1 MQTAGSGPDSPSAVI
16 FATLPVTA
24 SGHPGNLGLTARR
37 FGGGDI
43 EATSM
48 RHVLSTL
55 SAMRSAG
62 LVLAGAL
69 AVAGCAPEARYPLY
83 SPLELAESF
92 GYAEQQLSETGYRVS
107 YSAPIRRTYAYGRE
121 KRQQQAGERLALAYD
136 LALWRAAELALANG
150 YPAFEVSDRDNS
162 VQVDIRNEYYHH
174 YPFFH
179 HRHHFYGFYDRYAE
193 LAARVSIAVDFRAAP
208 DGDRLDAEA
217 TLKRLR
223 AKYPDAA
230 GPAPAQG

>member
-92 GYAEQQLSETGYRVS
+92 GYAEQQLSETGYRVN

-121 KRQQQAGERLALAYD
+121 KRQQQAEVRLALAYD
-136 LALWRAAELALANG
+136 LALWRAASLRSRTDIRRSRSRIGTTRCKWISATNTITITRSSGDVHVDKAWRGYYIPIRYIGKPPCLTTFSPANG
-150 YPAFEVSDRDNS
+150 TS
-162 VQVDIRNEYYHH
+162 
-174 YPFFH
+174 
-179 HRHHFYGFYDRYAE
+179 
-193 LAARVSIAVDFRAAP
+193 
-208 DGDRLDAEA
+208 
-217 TLKRLR
+217 
-223 AKYPDAA
+223 
-230 GPAPAQG
+230 

>member
-1 MQTAGSGPDSPSAVI
+1 
-16 FATLPVTA
+16 
-24 SGHPGNLGLTARR
+24 
-37 FGGGDI
+37 
-43 EATSM
+43 M

-55 SAMRSAG
+55 SEMRSAG

-92 GYAEQQLSETGYRVS
+92 GYSEQQLSETGYRVS
-107 YSAPIRRTYAYGRE
+107 YSAPIRRTYAYRGE
-121 KRQQQAGERLALAYD
+121 KRQQQAEERLALAYD

-179 HRHHFYGFYDRYAE
+179 HGLHHHPGFFPHHFYGYYDRYAE
-193 LAARVSIAVDFRAAP
+193 LAARVSIAVGFRDAPAAESF
-208 DGDRLDAEA
+208 DAQA

-230 GPAPAQG
+230 GPAPS